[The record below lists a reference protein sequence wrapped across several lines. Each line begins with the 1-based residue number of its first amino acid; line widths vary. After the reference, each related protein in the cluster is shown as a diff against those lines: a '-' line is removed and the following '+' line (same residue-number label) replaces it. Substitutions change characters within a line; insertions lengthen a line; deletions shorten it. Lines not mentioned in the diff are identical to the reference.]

1 MKLFDIIPIN
11 FFNIFT
17 SLNREIYV
25 ESLLIIWKEYRSS
38 SYILSKE
45 QCAGFLYSHF
55 DSKLYEFKDEEEGE
69 ENSEEKNMSGYA
81 KKILRNL
88 IKFGWLE
95 ENDELEEL
103 ETYISIPVYVS
114 EILEA
119 ISNIINPINNETD
132 KCVTNVYLNIKAI
145 GVEEFNEWMFLEN
158 AYQNTQK
165 LSRLLQDIL
174 HNMKLFYNQLLKQ
187 STLSSLYKEHFD
199 DYIESIV
206 YKKYHS
212 LKTEDNLYKFRIE
225 IIKKINEL
233 LYDEEMQDNIIAQ
246 VKKSNES
253 NDDEAKYIV
262 LKYLDD
268 IKDVFENI
276 DARITQIDRKYNQ
289 YLRTTLDR
297 VNYLKNR
304 REDFKGNLIKV
315 LKKLAVQKDSDSYI
329 NAINDNIKFNLISSI
344 SQGSIYKFPVLKP
357 KFSPE
362 PIQIDVDDVESIDQI
377 QEKIINEHRK
387 KDTYMYSEKF
397 IEQFIEEKMQ
407 GKDEINT
414 KNFNINDDH
423 EFIKLILALKL
434 ARKQK
439 SKYEA
444 ETLDEYVYKDIYKI
458 PEIIFRR
465 K

>member
-1 MKLFDIIPIN
+1 MKLFDVIPIN

-17 SLNREIYV
+17 SQNREIYV
-25 ESLLIIWKEYRSS
+25 ESLLVIWKEYKNS

-45 QCAGFLYSHF
+45 ECAGFLYSNF
-55 DSKLYEFKDEEEGE
+55 DSKLYEFKDDDEEE
-69 ENSEEKNMSGYA
+69 ENLEEKNMSGYA

-103 ETYISIPVYVS
+103 ETYISIPVYAS
-114 EILEA
+114 EVLDA
-119 ISNIINPINNETD
+119 ISNIINPVNNETD

-145 GVEEFNEWMFLEN
+145 GVEEFNEWLFLEN
-158 AYQNTQK
+158 AHQNTEK
-165 LSRLLQDIL
+165 LTRLLQDIL

-187 STLSSLYKEHFD
+187 ATLSSLFKEHFD
-199 DYIESIV
+199 AYIESII

-212 LKTEDNLYKFRIE
+212 LKTEDNLYKFRTE
-225 IIKKINEL
+225 IIKNVNRL
-233 LYDEEMQDNIIAQ
+233 LYDEDIQNSIITQ
-246 VKKSNES
+246 IKKRNEI
-253 NDDEAKYIV
+253 DEDEAKYTV

-268 IKDVFENI
+268 IKEVFENI
-276 DARITQIDRKYNQ
+276 DIRIKQIDRKHNQ

-297 VNYLKNR
+297 MNYLKNR
-304 REDFKGNLIKV
+304 GEDFKGNLVNV
-315 LKKLAVQKDSDSYI
+315 LKKLADEKGSDNYI
-329 NAINDNIKFNLISSI
+329 NAINGNIKFNLISIVSE
-344 SQGSIYKFPVLKP
+344 GSIYKFPLRKP

-362 PIQIDVDDVESIDQI
+362 PIQIDVDDVDSMDQI
-377 QEKIINEHRK
+377 QQKIINEHRN
-387 KDTYMYSEKF
+387 KDSYMYSDKF
-397 IEQFIEEKMQ
+397 IELFIEEKMQ
-407 GKDEINT
+407 GKESINT
-414 KNFNINDDH
+414 KDFNISNDC

-434 ARKQK
+434 TRKQK

-444 ETLDEYVYKDIYKI
+444 EVLDEFVYKDSYKI